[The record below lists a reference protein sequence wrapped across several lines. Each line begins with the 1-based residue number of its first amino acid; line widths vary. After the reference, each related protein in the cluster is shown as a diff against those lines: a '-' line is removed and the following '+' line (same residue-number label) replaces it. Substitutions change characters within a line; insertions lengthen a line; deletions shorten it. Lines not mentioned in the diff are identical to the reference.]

1 MKKIIAF
8 IISTLLVAHVV
19 SALPVSDSVAEDNDW
34 MTYFYCDFTDGIPEG
49 FADYDRDGKTFHFQ
63 MTQAGLV
70 QGQAWSKIVEER
82 STPTNYCAASGS
94 KHKYATGEEAV
105 AADDWMVTT
114 GIWVKGSDAKLSWR
128 SKSMGESKKKSSYS
142 VYVSTTGNTP
152 EDFTAAA
159 IKEVV
164 DEDVSE
170 WGSYEVSLAQ
180 YEGQNIYIAF
190 VNNSLGKEILAIDD
204 IKVEGRK
211 GLCELLVTIGDYVF
225 GTEEIVVSASLTA
238 YSDTE
243 INSFTAFY
251 EHKGQ
256 TFSKQISG
264 IALKRLDTHS
274 FTFDEKIVAAIGDTV
289 TYKVWAEV
297 GDLTTDVIECK
308 TIPLLF
314 NPKRKIVVEEGTGM
328 WCTYCPKGIVAMEEL
343 AKRYPDSFIGVTV
356 HYDDALE
363 VDDYRKAL
371 DFPGFPSA
379 RINRKYLSPDI
390 MKEVLVNGRKQY
402 TMLEGG
408 IESLYLDALDDQTIA
423 DISLYSEVADG
434 RIKATV
440 TTRFAIND
448 DDAKYQIAIVMIEND
463 VTGEGFYQANG
474 YADKPE
480 AMGGYENLPD
490 YILDFVF
497 QEVARDIFDD
507 FNGIPGSIPTNIIA
521 GNENVFEFSVEV
533 PENVDSIDKTKIIA
547 MLINQETG
555 EIVNAEIADAASA
568 GVNDVIAD
576 GALGLSYR
584 IEGETCIVEI
594 ASASAA
600 SAGIALYGINGSK
613 LAAASLN
620 TIDGKASYSFEIGG
634 LSGIHFVTV
643 RQGNQTAA
651 IKVAF

>member
-1 MKKIIAF
+1 MKKFIAF
-8 IISTLLVAHVV
+8 IISTVLAAHVV
-19 SALPVSDSVAEDNDW
+19 SAQPESAPVADENDW
-34 MTYFYCDFTDGIPEG
+34 MTYFYCDFTDGIPED
-49 FADYDRDGKTFHFQ
+49 FADYDRDGKTLYFQ

-70 QGQAWSKIVEER
+70 QGQAWTRISEEK
-82 STPTNYCAASGS
+82 SSPTNYCAASGS

-105 AADDWMVTT
+105 AADDWMVTSE
-114 GIWVKGSDAKLSWR
+114 IWIKGSDAKLSWR

-142 VYVSTTGNTP
+142 VYVSTSGNTP

-164 DEDVSE
+164 DESASD

-190 VNNSLGKEILAIDD
+190 VNNSFNKEILAIDD

-211 GLCELLVTIGDYVF
+211 GLCELLVTTGNYVF
-225 GTEEIVVSASLTA
+225 GAEEIVVSASLTA

-264 IALKRLDTHS
+264 IALNKLDTHN

-289 TYKVWAEV
+289 SYKVWAEV
-297 GDLTTDVIECK
+297 GDLTTDVVECQ
-308 TIPLLF
+308 TIPMLF

-328 WCTYCPKGIVAMEEL
+328 WCVYCPKGIVAMEEL

-356 HYDDALE
+356 HYDDVLE
-363 VDDYRKAL
+363 VDDYRKPL

-390 MKEVLVNGRKQY
+390 MKEVYVDGKMQY
-402 TMLEGG
+402 SMLNGG
-408 IESLYLDALDDQTIA
+408 IETLYLDALDDQTIA
-423 DISLYSEVADG
+423 DISLISDVADG
-434 RIKATV
+434 KIKATA

-448 DDAKYQIAIVMIEND
+448 DDAKYQIAIVVIEND
-463 VTGEGFYQANG
+463 VTGDGFYQRNG
-474 YADKPE
+474 YENSSTP
-480 AMGGYENLPD
+480 MGGYENLPD
-490 YILDFVF
+490 PIMNPLF

-507 FNGIPGSIPTNIIA
+507 FNGIPGSVPTNIIA
-521 GNENVFEFSVEV
+521 GNENVFEFSVDV
-533 PENVDSIDKTKIIA
+533 PENVNSIEKTKIIA
-547 MLINQETG
+547 LLIDQETG
-555 EIVNAEIADAASA
+555 EIVNAEIADAISA